1 MLKLEEYYQKSCY
14 KLKALGVEILF
25 SETPPP
31 HGLKTNCAP
40 AQFVN
45 AILEILIIDEPA
57 MTNE

>member
-1 MLKLEEYYQKSCY
+1 M
-14 KLKALGVEILF
+14 
-25 SETPPP
+25 ETTTLVHLIRQRVVIPVRPPP